1 MCDAEDVLVWSVTVT
16 PAIEKLKVWE
26 FDGKLGWK
34 SLPDIQTRANEPTGR
49 LMRFAQLPPPNRI
62 RLIVHN
68 EKGARMSE
76 TLNVVT
82 LLGSLRKG
90 SFNGMV
96 ARTLPKVAPA
106 GMTVSPLPSIGD
118 IPLYDADIQQEEGFP
133 ASVEALAE
141 QIRNAD
147 GVVIVTPEYNYSVP
161 GGLKNAIDWLSRL
174 PEQPLAGK
182 PVLIQTSSMGAIG
195 GARCQYHLRQIL
207 VFLDA
212 MVMNKP
218 EFMGGV
224 IQNKVDPQ
232 TGEVVDQER

>member
-1 MCDAEDVLVWSVTVT
+1 MSDT
-16 PAIEKLKVWE
+16 LK
-26 FDGKLGWK
+26 
-34 SLPDIQTRANEPTGR
+34 I
-49 LMRFAQLPPPNRI
+49 
-62 RLIVHN
+62 
-68 EKGARMSE
+68 
-76 TLNVVT
+76 VT
-82 LLGSLRKG
+82 LLGSLRQG
-90 SFNGMV
+90 SFNAMV
-96 ARTLPKVAPA
+96 ARTLPRIAPA
-106 GMTVSPLPSIGD
+106 GMSIDALPSIKD
-118 IPLYDADIQQEEGFP
+118 IPLYDADMQQEEGFP
-133 ASVEALAE
+133 ETVEAIAE
-141 QIRNAD
+141 QIRAAD

-224 IQNKVDPQ
+224 IQNKVDAQ
-232 TGEVVDQER
+232 TGEVVDQSTLDHLTGQLTAFGDYIQRVKS

>member
-1 MCDAEDVLVWSVTVT
+1 MSDT
-16 PAIEKLKVWE
+16 LK
-26 FDGKLGWK
+26 
-34 SLPDIQTRANEPTGR
+34 I
-49 LMRFAQLPPPNRI
+49 
-62 RLIVHN
+62 
-68 EKGARMSE
+68 
-76 TLNVVT
+76 VT

-90 SFNGMV
+90 SFNAMV
-96 ARTLPKVAPA
+96 ARTLPKIAPA
-106 GMTVSPLPSIGD
+106 GMSIEALPTIAD
-118 IPLYDADIQQEEGFP
+118 IPLYDADMQQEEGFP
-133 ASVEALAE
+133 PSVEAIAE
-141 QIRNAD
+141 QIRSAE
-147 GVVIVTPEYNYSVP
+147 GVIIVTPEYNYSVP

-224 IQNKVDPQ
+224 IQNKVDTQ
-232 TGEVVDQER
+232 TGEVADQSTLDHLTGQLTAFGDYIQRVKN

>member
-1 MCDAEDVLVWSVTVT
+1 M
-16 PAIEKLKVWE
+16 K
-26 FDGKLGWK
+26 
-34 SLPDIQTRANEPTGR
+34 
-49 LMRFAQLPPPNRI
+49 
-62 RLIVHN
+62 
-68 EKGARMSE
+68 KGARMSE

-106 GMTVSPLPSIGD
+106 GMTVSPLPSTGD

-232 TGEVVDQER
+232 LGEVIEQGTLDHLTGQLTAFGEYIQRFKA

>member
-1 MCDAEDVLVWSVTVT
+1 M
-16 PAIEKLKVWE
+16 K
-26 FDGKLGWK
+26 
-34 SLPDIQTRANEPTGR
+34 
-49 LMRFAQLPPPNRI
+49 
-62 RLIVHN
+62 
-68 EKGARMSE
+68 KGARMSE

-106 GMTVSPLPSIGD
+106 GMTVSPLLQIGD

-232 TGEVVDQER
+232 TGEVVDQGTLDRLTGQLTAFGEFIQRMKH

>member
-1 MCDAEDVLVWSVTVT
+1 MSDT
-16 PAIEKLKVWE
+16 LK
-26 FDGKLGWK
+26 
-34 SLPDIQTRANEPTGR
+34 
-49 LMRFAQLPPPNRI
+49 
-62 RLIVHN
+62 
-68 EKGARMSE
+68 
-76 TLNVVT
+76 VVT

-96 ARTLPKVAPA
+96 ARTLPQLAPA
-106 GMTVSPLPSIGD
+106 GMEISALPSIGD
-118 IPLYDADIQQEEGFP
+118 IPLYDADVQQEEGFP
-133 ASVEALAE
+133 QSVEAIAE
-141 QIRNAD
+141 QIRQAD

-174 PEQPLAGK
+174 PEQPLSGK
-182 PVLIQTSSMGAIG
+182 PMLI
-195 GARCQYHLRQIL
+195 ARCQYHLRQIL

-232 TGEVVDQER
+232 TGEVVDQSTRDHLSGQLTAFGDYIKRVKA

>member
-1 MCDAEDVLVWSVTVT
+1 MS
-16 PAIEKLKVWE
+16 EKL
-26 FDGKLGWK
+26 
-34 SLPDIQTRANEPTGR
+34 Q
-49 LMRFAQLPPPNRI
+49 
-62 RLIVHN
+62 
-68 EKGARMSE
+68 
-76 TLNVVT
+76 VVT

-96 ARTLPKVAPA
+96 ARTLPKIAPA
-106 GMTVSPLPSIGD
+106 VWKSMRCLPLPTFPCMTLD
-118 IPLYDADIQQEEGFP
+118 VQQEDGFP
-133 ASVEALAE
+133 ATVEALAE
-141 QIRNAD
+141 QIRQAD

-174 PEQPLAGK
+174 PDQPLAGK
-182 PVLIQTSSMGAIG
+182 PVLIQTSSMGVIG

-232 TGEVVDQER
+232 TGEVIDQGTLDHLTGQLTAFGEFIQRVKI